1 MIENSSQE
9 TLLNNIADTE
19 SMNEEMRIVSE
30 MDENRILRAIPNK
43 RFAYVLKRLVI
54 EQDEPQKV
62 AEELNITVDN
72 LYNIKKR
79 AISSLTKMV
88 LNEIGSNG
96 K

>member
-19 SMNEEMRIVSE
+19 STNEETAVA
-30 MDENRILRAIPNK
+30 NRIDESRLLNAMSNK
-43 RFAYVLKRLVI
+43 RFAHVLKRLVI
-54 EQDEPQKV
+54 EQREPKQV